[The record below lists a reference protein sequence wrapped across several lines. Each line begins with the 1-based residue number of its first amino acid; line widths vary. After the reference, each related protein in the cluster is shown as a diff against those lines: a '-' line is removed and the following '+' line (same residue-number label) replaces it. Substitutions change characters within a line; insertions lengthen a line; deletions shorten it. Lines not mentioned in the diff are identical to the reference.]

1 MMSIHEYMSTPRS
14 KHGGRGTHT
23 RHVRPSSPVRSPSPK
38 AATPC
43 LLPHHVQHHPCATTL
58 TPEHLRH
65 CYGGNVGTETISAT
79 RTRTRQLTERER
91 GRPPRRERGRPP
103 RRERAGR
110 PPRRER
116 PTPCLVLRCSRRS
129 LSWAWTTPAGSCAP
143 PISTSSP
150 APWLSSP
157 W

>member
-79 RTRTRQLTERER
+79 RTRTAAH
-91 GRPPRRERGRPP
+91 G
-103 RRERAGR
+103 AGAGA
-110 PPRRER
+110 PSAAGAGAPSAAGAAHSL
-116 PTPCLVLRCSRRS
+116 PCFEM
-129 LSWAWTTPAGSCAP
+129 
-143 PISTSSP
+143 
-150 APWLSSP
+150 
-157 W
+157 